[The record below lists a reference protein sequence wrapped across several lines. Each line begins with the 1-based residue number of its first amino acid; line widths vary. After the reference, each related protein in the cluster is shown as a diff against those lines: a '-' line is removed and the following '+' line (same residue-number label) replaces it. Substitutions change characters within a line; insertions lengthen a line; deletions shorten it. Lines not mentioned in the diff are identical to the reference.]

1 MIRYLQ
7 DMVDFLQEN
16 PVILLNDND
25 DGRINSA
32 TNENI
37 VLNQLATRFKNIYIP
52 PLRWWYDFAI
62 PLQNR
67 LFVNVKISDL
77 SNNSADN
84 CSSKLG
90 MGYAL
95 SGIENLPTNWE
106 AFHQILANEIK
117 TGYDYYFLVVN
128 KNNTSDCFWTSL
140 KRIKTLI
147 PNGNNLPFQCDWSQN
162 RGYSGRSDIEATQ
175 YILKTYIESW
185 EKKVNGYP
193 FILKEMLVNN
203 KIFDLEY

>member
-1 MIRYLQ
+1 MIIYLQ
-7 DMVDFLQEN
+7 DMVDFLREN
-16 PVILLNDND
+16 PVRLINDND

-37 VLNQLATRFKNIYIP
+37 VLDKLSTKFDINIP
-52 PLRWWYDFAI
+52 QVRCWYDFVM
-62 PLQNR
+62 PLQNK

-95 SGIENLPTNWE
+95 CGIENLPIHWE
-106 AFHQILANEIK
+106 KFHQILANELK

-140 KRIKTLI
+140 KRIKTLTS
-147 PNGNNLPFQCDWSQN
+147 NGNNLPFQCDWSQN
-162 RGYSGRSDIEATQ
+162 RDFSSRSEIEATR

-185 EKKVNGYP
+185 DKKAKGYP

-203 KIFDLEY
+203 KIFDSE

>member
-16 PVILLNDND
+16 PVELINDNN
-25 DGRINSA
+25 DGRINSVR
-32 TNENI
+32 NEDI
-37 VLNQLATRFKNIYIP
+37 VLYQLSTKFNIITP
-52 PLRWWYDFAI
+52 PPRCWYDFVI
-62 PLQNR
+62 PLPLQNK

-106 AFHQILANEIK
+106 PFHQILANEIR

-140 KRIKTLI
+140 KRIKTLTS
-147 PNGNNLPFQCDWSQN
+147 NGNNLPFQCDWSQN
-162 RGYSGRSDIEATQ
+162 RDFSNRSETEAIQ

-193 FILKEMLVNN
+193 FILKEMLENN
-203 KIFDLEY
+203 KIFDRE

>member
-16 PVILLNDND
+16 PVRLINDND

-37 VLNQLATRFKNIYIP
+37 VLDKLSTKFDVNIP
-52 PLRWWYDFAI
+52 QARCWYDFVM
-62 PLQNR
+62 PLQNK

-95 SGIENLPTNWE
+95 CGIENLPIHWE
-106 AFHQILANEIK
+106 KFHQILANELKI
-117 TGYDYYFLVVN
+117 GYDYYFLVVN

-140 KRIKTLI
+140 KRIKTLTS
-147 PNGNNLPFQCDWSQN
+147 NGNNLPFQCDWSQN
-162 RGYSGRSDIEATQ
+162 RDFSSRSEIEAIR
-175 YILKTYIESW
+175 YILKTYIDSW
-185 EKKVNGYP
+185 DKKAKGYP

-203 KIFDLEY
+203 KIFDSE

>member
-16 PVILLNDND
+16 PVRLINDND

-37 VLNQLATRFKNIYIP
+37 VLNQLATRFESDMYISP
-52 PLRWWYDFAI
+52 PRWWYDFAI

-95 SGIENLPTNWE
+95 CGIENLPIHWE
-106 AFHQILANEIK
+106 KFHQILANELKI
-117 TGYDYYFLVVN
+117 GYDYYF
-128 KNNTSDCFWTSL
+128 
-140 KRIKTLI
+140 
-147 PNGNNLPFQCDWSQN
+147 
-162 RGYSGRSDIEATQ
+162 
-175 YILKTYIESW
+175 
-185 EKKVNGYP
+185 
-193 FILKEMLVNN
+193 
-203 KIFDLEY
+203 

>member
-1 MIRYLQ
+1 MIIYLQ
-7 DMVDFLQEN
+7 DMVDFLREN
-16 PVILLNDND
+16 PVRLINDND

-37 VLNQLATRFKNIYIP
+37 VLDKLSTKFDINIP
-52 PLRWWYDFAI
+52 QVRCWYDFVMQ
-62 PLQNR
+62 LQNK

-95 SGIENLPTNWE
+95 CGIENLPIHWE
-106 AFHQILANEIK
+106 KFHQILANELK

-140 KRIKTLI
+140 KRIKTLTS
-147 PNGNNLPFQCDWSQN
+147 NGNNLPFQCDWSQN
-162 RGYSGRSDIEATQ
+162 RDFSSRSEIEATR

-185 EKKVNGYP
+185 DKKAKGYP

-203 KIFDLEY
+203 KIFDSE